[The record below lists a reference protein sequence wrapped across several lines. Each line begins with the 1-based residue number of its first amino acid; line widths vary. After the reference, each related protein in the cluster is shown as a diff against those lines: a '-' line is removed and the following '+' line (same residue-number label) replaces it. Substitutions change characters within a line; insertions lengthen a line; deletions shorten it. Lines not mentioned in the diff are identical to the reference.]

1 MGCFIDL
8 TTKKHEIIRNLTSTI
23 IQRISKSDSLKKS
36 KCTNLRKKI
45 DGMQLIF
52 GTNYVLGGID
62 NIWTQSSSFFKVSYR
77 KLKKTDQTLDINS
90 A

>member
-1 MGCFIDL
+1 MHKL
-8 TTKKHEIIRNLTSTI
+8 EK
-23 IQRISKSDSLKKS
+23 
-36 KCTNLRKKI
+36 KKI

-52 GTNYVLGGID
+52 GTKYVLGGID
-62 NIWTQSSSFFKVSYR
+62 NIWTRSSSFFKVSYR